1 MPHLHS
7 APIAAPRAA
16 GNNSLNTAVAG
27 SKEMCVYILPC
38 LSLRFQVPAMADVE
52 IFAVSVLC
60 LLAIHNYVR
69 QLKINLMKKKKRRR
83 RRRWMISIYRNRTL

>member
-27 SKEMCVYILPC
+27 SRDMCFYILPF
-38 LSLRFQVPAMADVE
+38 LSLRFQVPAMADVQ
-52 IFAVSVLC
+52 IFAASALC

-69 QLKINLMKKKKRRR
+69 QLKINQIKKRKDVVEDGG
-83 RRRWMISIYRNRTL
+83 